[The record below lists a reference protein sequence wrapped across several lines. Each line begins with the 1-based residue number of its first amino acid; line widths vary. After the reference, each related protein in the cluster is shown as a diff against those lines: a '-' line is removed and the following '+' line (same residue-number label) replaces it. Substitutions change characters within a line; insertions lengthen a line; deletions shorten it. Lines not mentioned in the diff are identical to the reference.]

1 MEEEYRYKE
10 ITEKII
16 GAAYT
21 VHNEL
26 GYGFLEKVYKNA
38 LIIEIR
44 SAGLIVESE
53 VPVKVYYHKQIIG
66 EYYSDIIVEKKII
79 IEVKAVKNV
88 IPIHEVQLLNYLKA
102 TGLIIGLLINF
113 GYSVVIKRKILKI

>member
-113 GYSVVIKRKILKI
+113 GYSVVIKRKIFKI

>member
-1 MEEEYRYKE
+1 MGEEYRYKE

-113 GYSVVIKRKILKI
+113 GYSVVIKRKIFKI